1 MLDFSLAPGTFWFE
15 AWQART
21 ALASGLGVTLLSS
34 VLSIV
39 MATLCGI
46 ATGVA
51 LAYGWWWLRLLARL
65 YVDMMRGIPLL
76 VLILFTYYGLALFGI
91 NIAAFW
97 AGVIA
102 LGAFATAHVA
112 ENFRGAVESVPAG
125 QMEAAKAIG
134 LTFRK
139 RLLYVVLPQ
148 AFRRMLPP
156 WVNTGLEIVKGTT
169 LLSIIGVVELL
180 LSAQQQMARNYMIV
194 EFYLL
199 TTVLY
204 LAINFT
210 LAQLGAALER
220 RTSYLRY

>member
-1 MLDFSLAPGTFWFE
+1 METWMAPGTFLFE
-15 AWQART
+15 AWQARQGLLT
-21 ALASGLGVTLLSS
+21 GLGVTLASS
-34 VLSIV
+34 ALSIV
-39 MATLCGI
+39 MATVCGLLMGI
-46 ATGVA
+46 VLT
-51 LAYGWWWLRLLARL
+51 YGWWGLRLLARL
-65 YVDMMRGIPLL
+65 YVDLMRGIPVL

-91 NIAAFW
+91 NVAAFW

-134 LTFRK
+134 LTFPR
-139 RLLYVVLPQ
+139 RLWYVILPQ

-180 LSAQQQMARNYMIV
+180 LASQQVMARNYMIV
-194 EFYLL
+194 DFYLL
-199 TTVLY
+199 ALVLY
-204 LAINFT
+204 LIINFA
-210 LAQLGAALER
+210 LAQLGGMLER
-220 RTSYLRY
+220 RFSYLRY